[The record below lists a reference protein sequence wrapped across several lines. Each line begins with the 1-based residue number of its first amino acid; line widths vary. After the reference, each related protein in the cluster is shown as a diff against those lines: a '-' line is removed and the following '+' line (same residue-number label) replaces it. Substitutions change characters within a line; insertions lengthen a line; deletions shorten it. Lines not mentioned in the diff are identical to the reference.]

1 MVRIRE
7 VKESCKIVRQ
17 VLARLK
23 PGDVHETIPKRIKP
37 AAGEVYMRTE
47 CPRGEL
53 GYYIVSD
60 GSLKP
65 YRVKVKSPCF
75 TVMSAFREAS
85 RGTMIADIIA
95 ILGSFDIVLGEVDR

>member
-1 MVRIRE
+1 MT
-7 VKESCKIVRQ
+7 
-17 VLARLK
+17 
-23 PGDVHETIPKRIKP
+23 PGDVQESIPKRVKP
-37 AAGEVYMRTE
+37 PAGEIYHRTE

-75 TVMSAFREAS
+75 TVMSAFREIS
-85 RGTMIADIIA
+85 RGAMIADIIA
-95 ILGSFDIVLGEVDR
+95 ILGSVDVVLGEIDR